1 MKKNIKRLFFTICL
15 LFVCITF
22 NSCASKNTTTNNIV
36 NNVTNDIT
44 NKVVDYEEI
53 TITTMN
59 DALQMA
65 VERAEKAVVGVSLK
79 SVTSMNNGGTSVDS
93 VSVGSGVI
101 YKVEENFD
109 GDKLVNYT
117 YYAITNR
124 HVIEET
130 SIKNP
135 KVYIYLGYEDV
146 QVEATILGYDQKV
159 DLACLK
165 FNHTTFIDPVEFGDS
180 ESIKKG
186 SLVIAIG
193 NPEGFDYFGSATL
206 GIVSSPLRY
215 LSSDTDNDG
224 MQDFNSSYIQHDAS
238 INPGNS
244 GGGLFTIDGKLI
256 GINTIKIVSSDVDN
270 MGFAIPSNDVK
281 YLIENYLEKGLTFNR
296 PRLGVIGIEA
306 RVLTPAI
313 IDAQGLKALPDIYE
327 LNKLP
332 YGIYVTEIISGGS
345 ISGSGVKAHDIIL
358 EFDGVKLTTNSAF
371 SALVNTAS
379 KYQIGSTVEITYYSR
394 SSNSILKTTIT
405 LKGE

>member
-1 MKKNIKRLFFTICL
+1 M
-15 LFVCITF
+15 
-22 NSCASKNTTTNNIV
+22 
-36 NNVTNDIT
+36 TNDIT

-101 YKVEENFD
+101 YKVEENYD
-109 GDKLVNYT
+109 GEKLVNFT

-306 RVLTPAI
+306 RVLTPSI

>member
-22 NSCASKNTTTNNIV
+22 NSCALKNTTTNNIV

-101 YKVEENFD
+101 YKAEENYD

-306 RVLTPAI
+306 RVLTPSI

-379 KYQIGSTVEITYYSR
+379 KYQIGSSVEITYYSR

>member
-1 MKKNIKRLFFTICL
+1 MKKNIKRLFLTICL
-15 LFVCITF
+15 LFICITF

-53 TITTMN
+53 TITDMN

-101 YKVEENFD
+101 YKVEENYD

-117 YYAITNR
+117 YYVITNR

-270 MGFAIPSNDVK
+270 MGFAIPTNDVK

-345 ISGSGVKAHDIIL
+345 IHGSGVKAHDIIL